1 MCLSRPKIQAPPPPP
16 IVPPIQEPSEVA
28 EVVENKADKSRRAKK
43 RTGNSSLTIRRPSV
57 STAKSG
63 SGSNTNTY

>member
-28 EVVENKADKSRRAKK
+28 EIVGNKADKARRTKK
-43 RTGNSSLTIRRPSV
+43 RKGSSSLTIRRPEV
-57 STAKSG
+57 STPSGG
-63 SGSNTNTY
+63 SGANVNY

>member
-28 EVVENKADKSRRAKK
+28 EIIENKADTSRRKKK
-43 RTGNSSLTIRRPSV
+43 RTGSPLTIRRASV
-57 STAKSG
+57 STPKSG
-63 SGSNTNTY
+63 TGSNTNTY